1 MAHGTGPAATS
12 ARSLPG
18 FLQGVVTPS
27 VTRLLTVVW
36 AGFHGKCLCNTINY
50 SRISCYQGKNKEMRD
65 KRALDVIDLNILN
78 ELQQDGRLSIVEL
91 ARRVHLTKTPCT
103 ERARRLER
111 DGVIR
116 GYRAELDPDSLGA
129 AHVAFVKVS
138 LHATG
143 GGDLDRFNAAVGK
156 VPEVQSCHMI
166 AGDFDYLLKVRTRDI
181 SSYRSV
187 LGDVINMLPGVR
199 TTATYV
205 VMENVKDETVLPIP
219 QP

>member
-1 MAHGTGPAATS
+1 
-12 ARSLPG
+12 
-18 FLQGVVTPS
+18 
-27 VTRLLTVVW
+27 
-36 AGFHGKCLCNTINY
+36 
-50 SRISCYQGKNKEMRD
+50 MRD
-65 KRALDVIDLNILN
+65 KKALDAIDLNILR

-91 ARRVHLTKTPCT
+91 ARRVNLTKTPCT

-111 DGVIR
+111 DRIIR
-116 GYRAELDPDSLGA
+116 RYRAELDPEALGA

-143 GGDLDRFNAAVGK
+143 GGDLDKFSAAVTAI
-156 VPEVQSCHMI
+156 PEIQSCHMI

-181 SSYRSV
+181 EAYRQV

-205 VMENVKDETVLPIP
+205 VMESVKDETVLPIP
-219 QP
+219 RP